1 MAVSS
6 VPFGSAEFGSSSTQ
20 EKSQIA
26 IEKRDDIVTPNISP
40 GKNVTTLWRRILV
53 QVKSRYCDPKMSPD
67 KTSIVTPYISPGK
80 F

>member
-40 GKNVTTLWRRILV
+40 GKIETL
-53 QVKSRYCDPKMSPD
+53 
-67 KTSIVTPYISPGK
+67 
-80 F
+80 